1 MDWIDIVVGGIVAI
15 FIVGGCLALY
25 ADAVSHPWEKMMSET
40 MKHFNVVA
48 KALYESARKVEAL
61 KAENNR
67 LRQVIADAE
76 KQEPVAYEIQEG
88 TSFTLVYAE
97 AVDKYNMVAKENV
110 VQSLYTNPYL
120 NAPPECQTESEKTAY
135 AFGWLKAHEEMRKK
149 IKFQTNWQEI
159 ECPNCGD
166 MAIPAPQ
173 IRKPV
178 KFPTMPRQMW
188 SGGEVQAWLDENVN
202 KE

>member
-1 MDWIDIVVGGIVAI
+1 
-15 FIVGGCLALY
+15 
-25 ADAVSHPWEKMMSET
+25 

-48 KALYESARKVEAL
+48 EALYESVRKVGAL

-67 LRQVIADAE
+67 LRQAIAE
-76 KQEPVAYEIQEG
+76 SEQQEPVAFAVFHRMG
-88 TSFTLVYAE
+88 GSKTLHWPE
-97 AVDKYNMVAKENV
+97 QHSENGDSKEYILV
-110 VQSLYTNPYL
+110 PLYTNPYL

-178 KFPTMPRQMW
+178 KFPTMLRKMW
-188 SGGEVQAWLDENVN
+188 SGGEVQAWLDEHVN